1 MFLSKAKK
9 LPPSWFH
16 LAHIRT
22 ESRGCCSPGVC
33 YQRACFYLMPSVLLH
48 SMEVIF
54 KAEPWFINFYSY
66 RQVDTYSTLT
76 VISQETLSRLTGIFP
91 RTEVTLICSSCLD
104 KDFVIIM
111 TSFSFSLRKRYEM
124 SVECRGYLMEK

>member
-1 MFLSKAKK
+1 MFLSTAKK
-9 LPPSWFH
+9 LPPSWFQV
-16 LAHIRT
+16 AHIRT

-33 YQRACFYLMPSVLLH
+33 YQRACFYLMPSVLH

-66 RQVDTYSTLT
+66 RQVHTYSTLT

-91 RTEVTLICSSCLD
+91 RTEVTLICSSCPD

-111 TSFSFSLRKRYEM
+111 ASFSFSFRKHYEM